1 MRKLLRREQF
11 QALFEAM
18 YVYDGGNEM
27 TEVLQLSLKS
37 NQTADIFN
45 LAQTA
50 QKKKSR
56 SATATPIWICSYRYR
71 CKARYIY
78 TYIDMHIHPA
88 GGKTA
93 LAVVQF
99 LQFYVAGVV
108 SP

>member
-1 MRKLLRREQF
+1 
-11 QALFEAM
+11 
-18 YVYDGGNEM
+18 M

-88 GGKTA
+88 GGENRA
-93 LAVVQF
+93 SGGSILAILCGGRCVP
-99 LQFYVAGVV
+99 VAIL
-108 SP
+108 